1 MKPHLI
7 RLTLLVAFLTLFSN
21 CKKPTQFKE
30 VQIGNLFT
38 MQVPTYLNAGEGT
51 YPFPVAM
58 NYSNDSAA
66 VFLMVTD
73 TLRKGMNENTLEQ
86 YYDSVVTQPFI
97 DSAKI
102 SPRMLV
108 KVNNDSAYTAE
119 MTGSVNGV
127 KVFYEMEA
135 IATPERY
142 FMILTWGKKEQM
154 ESLKPD
160 MLKALGSFC
169 DLSHKKI

>member
-7 RLTLLVAFLTLFSN
+7 RLTLLIAFLTLFSN
-21 CKKPTQFKE
+21 CKKPTVFKE

-38 MQVPTYLNAGEGT
+38 MQVPGYMSAGEGT

-58 NYSNDSAA
+58 NYNSDSAA
-66 VFLMVTD
+66 VFLMVID
-73 TLRKGMNENTLEQ
+73 TLRKGMNENALKM
-86 YYDSVVTQPFI
+86 YYDSVVNEPFI

-102 SPRMLV
+102 SPALLV
-108 KVNNDSAYTAE
+108 KVNNDSAYTSE
-119 MTGSVNGV
+119 MTGVLNGV

-142 FMILTWGKKEQM
+142 FMILTWGKKDNM

-160 MLKALGSFC
+160 MLKMLSSFC